1 MLSLDE
7 INSKDG
13 GFLVNGELKIAIEID
28 LLEII
33 GKVEG
38 NGFHLLSSQVII

>member
-7 INSKDG
+7 INAKDS
-13 GFLVNGELKIAIEID
+13 GFLVNGELKIVVEIE

-33 GKVEG
+33 CKVEV
-38 NGFHLLSSQVII
+38 NGFHLLSSQVRI